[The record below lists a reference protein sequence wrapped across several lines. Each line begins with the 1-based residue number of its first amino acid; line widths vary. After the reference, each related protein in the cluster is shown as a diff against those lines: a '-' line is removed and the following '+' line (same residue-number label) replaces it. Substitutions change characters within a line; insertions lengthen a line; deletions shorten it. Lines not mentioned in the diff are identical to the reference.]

1 MRLGPV
7 IERLSANDLM
17 ELASDVGPLPAQV
30 AGVIVLEDAAGVDPE
45 HVRGTLA
52 ARLGAIPRLRQ
63 RLVRPPLGC
72 GRPYWAFAPAADP
85 LDQVSVVRAPW
96 PGGEP
101 ELLAVALDR
110 TAIALPPD
118 RPLWAATYVT
128 GLAGGRAAVVLVMHH
143 VLADGMSGLAVLS
156 ALVDGPSDPALR
168 PAAAGASDPTRSQLV
183 VDAWRSRWLALH
195 GGRRWW
201 STICAATR
209 ELGERPRAAPRTSVN
224 RASGTRRHATVVR
237 RQLAPLLDAAHA
249 SSGTLN
255 DVVLTAVAA
264 ALGEL
269 LAGRGEPVTEI
280 VASVPVSGRASAD
293 AARLGNDV
301 GVMPVRVPT
310 TGPVVER
317 LGRVRASTQ
326 LRKQAPPASSAALLQ
341 PVFRAAA
348 ATHLLRPFVD
358 HQRLVNTFVT
368 NLRGPQRPVHLLG
381 AQVSQLVVLG
391 GLYGNVTAAFAA
403 LSYAGTLA
411 ITVLVDPDAVPD
423 HATLARAF
431 EAALDEI
438 VDQRWSTSAEVR
450 PPDRRT

>member
-1 MRLGPV
+1 MV
-7 IERLSANDLM
+7 ERLSANDLM

-30 AGVIVLEDAAGVDPE
+30 AGLIVLEGAAGLDPE
-45 HVRGTLA
+45 QVRATLA

-72 GRPYWAFAPAADP
+72 GRPYWAFAPASDP

-101 ELLAVALDR
+101 ELLVVALER

-128 GLAGGRAAVVLVMHH
+128 GLEAGRAAVVLVMHH

-168 PAAAGASDPTRSQLV
+168 PAVAGPAEPTRRQLAA
-183 VDAWRSRWLALH
+183 DAWRSRWLALH

-201 STICAATR
+201 STICGATR
-209 ELGERPRAAPRTSVN
+209 ELGERPRPAPRTSVN
-224 RASGTRRHATVVR
+224 RASGPRRHATVVR
-237 RQLAPLLDAAHA
+237 RELAPLLDAAHA
-249 SSGTLN
+249 SSSTLN
-255 DVVLTAVAA
+255 DVVLTAVGA

-280 VASVPVSGRASAD
+280 MVSVPVSGRASAD
-293 AARLGNDV
+293 ATRLGNDV
-301 GVMPVRVPT
+301 GVMPVGVPT
-310 TGPVVER
+310 AGPLVER
-317 LGRVRASTQ
+317 LGRVRASTR
-326 LRKQAPPASSAALLQ
+326 LRKQAPRGASAALLQ

-348 ATHLLRPFVD
+348 AMHLLRHFVD

-368 NLRGPQRPVHLLG
+368 NLRGPHRPVRLLG
-381 AQVSQLVVLG
+381 APVSRLVVLG

-423 HATLARAF
+423 HALLTRAL
-431 EAALDEI
+431 EAALDEV
-438 VDQRWSTSAEVR
+438 VDQRWSTSADVR
-450 PPDRRT
+450 PPERRT